1 MKMFLTAK
9 SFIHDNNEVF
19 NKFLD
24 VIETQNIG
32 KKIITITTAQR
43 DADGRRN
50 FESRTREI
58 FIHAGFSDVEF
69 IDIEFDDPD
78 RIRAFP
84 IVCIGGGDPFYLLD
98 QIKKTNADRV
108 VKDLFNSGHFLVG
121 HSSGAA
127 VLGESIEIA
136 NILHPEW
143 NHINMSDF
151 NAMGIIQGNILP
163 HSNRYLE
170 EEKVI
175 EYEKVMNKDLI
186 KIEDGKY
193 LIL

>member
-1 MKMFLTAK
+1 
-9 SFIHDNNEVF
+9 
-19 NKFLD
+19 
-24 VIETQNIG
+24 
-32 KKIITITTAQR
+32 
-43 DADGRRN
+43 
-50 FESRTREI
+50 
-58 FIHAGFSDVEF
+58 
-69 IDIEFDDPD
+69 
-78 RIRAFP
+78 
-84 IVCIGGGDPFYLLD
+84 
-98 QIKKTNADRV
+98 